1 MIYVSPSSHRYVLL
15 LTLLCFV
22 ILVMMGKAKKPRSK
36 DLPTPCP
43 VPFVAPRKNKN
54 SSTSLQRRT
63 ASSELLRVG
72 MDSTSATPSSLSL
85 SDSETEEIGSN
96 KFADF
101 VPTSLPPG
109 TGVVSRELQVSF
121 RETLDVMTKVDFS
134 SLAPDKSLKWN
145 LTLSETCLRF
155 SKEITQLQHQLFSLQ
170 DTNNKNAESRKRD
183 AFAKFMYPLIKKHC
197 HKVFTRMVFPSK
209 LEVTTTMGTA
219 LCGFGLTSTCA
230 LASYIFDEIV
240 FKQHGTSARD
250 IICVDDQS
258 SHCQHPFDTPQIRN
272 DLWVTYGIGSVSVK
286 EVGRIR
292 NTITNLCRDA
302 TSKSCLSTVAPFLH
316 HNIRSSLL
324 VFASRGYLFP
334 CRSHLFRF

>member
-1 MIYVSPSSHRYVLL
+1 
-15 LTLLCFV
+15 
-22 ILVMMGKAKKPRSK
+22 MGKAKKPHSK
-36 DLPTPCP
+36 DPPTPCP

-54 SSTSLQRRT
+54 SSTSLQRCT
-63 ASSELLRVG
+63 ASPKLLCVG

-101 VPTSLPPG
+101 VPMSLPPG

-170 DTNNKNAESRKRD
+170 DTNNKNAESHKRD
-183 AFAKFMYPLIKKHC
+183 AFAKFMYPFIKKHC

-209 LEVTTTMGTA
+209 LEVTMTMGTA

-258 SHCQHPFDTPQIRN
+258 SHCRHPFDTP
-272 DLWVTYGIGSVSVK
+272 
-286 EVGRIR
+286 
-292 NTITNLCRDA
+292 
-302 TSKSCLSTVAPFLH
+302 
-316 HNIRSSLL
+316 
-324 VFASRGYLFP
+324 
-334 CRSHLFRF
+334 